1 MSSSILFV
9 SSNDNKVR
17 EARRILSKFGINV
30 LHYEG
35 KIREIQENSLSK
47 IASQKV
53 LDAYEEAR
61 KRKLPRGAGIHTGPT
76 GVIVEDDGLFID
88 SLGGFP
94 GPYSSYAYDTIGNKG
109 IMNLLQ
115 NSEHR
120 DAKFVAIIAYY
131 NTDEEVKL
139 FESSIPGKISKE
151 IEKGGW
157 GYDPIFIPDGESK
170 TYANV
175 SDKDK
180 FSHRAAALT
189 KFSSW
194 FLDKQKDNGQ

>member
-1 MSSSILFV
+1 MQQSSELFFV
-9 SSNDNKVR
+9 SSNENKFQ
-17 EARRILSKFGINV
+17 ETERILSNFGMQINFFKTT
-30 LHYEG
+30 LE
-35 KIREIQENSLSK
+35 EIQSNDLND
-47 IASQKV
+47 IAEQKAIN
-53 LDAYEEAR
+53 AYE
-61 KRKLPRGAGIHTGPT
+61 
-76 GVIVEDDGLFID
+76 IVKKPIIIEDDGLFID
-88 SLGGFP
+88 SLNGFP
-94 GPYSSYAYDTIGNKG
+94 GPYSSYVYDTIGNKG
-109 IMNLLQ
+109 IMNLLE
-115 NSEHR
+115 NCETR
-120 DAKFVAIIAYY
+120 DAKFVSIIAYC
-131 NTDEEVKL
+131 DGIDGVKL
-139 FESSIPGKISKE
+139 FGSDIPGKISSV

>member
-1 MSSSILFV
+1 MQQSSELFFT
-9 SSNDNKVR
+9 SSNENKFQ
-17 EARRILSKFGINV
+17 EAERILSNLGIKLNFFKTI
-30 LHYEG
+30 LE
-35 KIREIQENSLSK
+35 EIQSDDLYE
-47 IASQKV
+47 IARHKAINAYDLVQK
-53 LDAYEEAR
+53 
-61 KRKLPRGAGIHTGPT
+61 P
-76 GVIVEDDGLFID
+76 VIIEDDGLFID
-88 SLGGFP
+88 SLNGFP
-94 GPYSSYAYDTIGNKG
+94 GPYSSYVYDTIGNKG
-109 IMNLLQ
+109 IMNLLE
-115 NSEHR
+115 NCETR
-120 DAKFVAIIAYY
+120 DAKFVSIIAYC
-131 NTDEEVKL
+131 DESFYPKL
-139 FESSIPGKISKE
+139 FESSIPGKISSV

>member
-30 LHYEG
+30 LHYKG

-61 KRKLPRGAGIHTGPT
+61 RRKLPRGAAGPT

-120 DAKFVAIIAYY
+120 NAKFVAIIAYY

-170 TYANV
+170 TYANI

-180 FSHRAAALT
+180 FSHRSAALT
-189 KFSSW
+189 KFSNW